1 MKDSEKAATGKNCPT
16 VCDGVSHDHYRTAR
30 NGGHAKGVCVGRS
43 YGRLGCP
50 GVLCECDRGISSDST
65 TEGTMSDKKYQWDYP
80 LEWLEEKINGTNDPE
95 VLRDYAL
102 TLARSERM
110 DSDSIQDLFQSD
122 IDADGYFET
131 V

>member
-1 MKDSEKAATGKNCPT
+1 MRQ
-16 VCDGVSHDHYRTAR
+16 DGGLHERYRTAR
-30 NGGHAKGVCVGRS
+30 HDRYAPWLCLGRS
-43 YGRLGCP
+43 YGRLGCL

-122 IDADGYFET
+122 MDADGYFET